1 MAWKDTLLDAKF
13 RGIVFDCQLV
23 DDDTERHAV
32 EHARPFVD
40 GAQMEDMG
48 RGARRLKLKAIFFGD
63 DYEARLQAFL
73 KALDEPGAGELVHPV
88 FGPMKGQ
95 LLTTHIHHEAD
106 HVDAAEVELAFAES
120 NLAKPLFERSLP
132 GQKAANIADMA
143 GAARTGAGGVLG
155 GAAAGS
161 KNPLALAKASLEA
174 VRQLKAQSR
183 DYITSG
189 VDAVSAPGG
198 FVRDVAGLV
207 SGIVD
212 LRGFDAASLMS
223 DYTSISKLLTSSI
236 LLPGFN
242 YSSTSGGNF
251 SVGSTSGGT
260 VAGADLATAVTP
272 SREADVVL
280 AHVELE
286 AALGKAETAQT
297 VLESEAE
304 TPTLS
309 PPEIEAVAADTRTSI
324 EGSIITYRRLYPI
337 EQSRRVTEPL
347 KDVALAVQDA
357 AKAIIE
363 ARPPLVDRQVDN
375 PACLR
380 LLAHRWYG
388 DHTRAPELLRL
399 NQPLRDPNFLTAG
412 EVLRGYAK

>member
-1 MAWKDTLLDAKF
+1 MAWKDTLLDAKY
-13 RGIVFDCQLV
+13 RGIVFDCQV
-23 DDDTERHAV
+23 WDDEAEISAV
-32 EHARPFVD
+32 EHTRPYVD

-48 RGARRLKLKAIFFGD
+48 RGARKLKVKAIFFGN
-63 DYEARLQAFL
+63 DYEARLQAFM
-73 KALDEPGAGELVHPV
+73 KALEEPGVGELVHPV
-88 FGPMKGQ
+88 FGPVKAQ
-95 LLTTHIHHEAD
+95 RLTWHIGHEAD
-106 HVDAAEVELAFAES
+106 SVDAASVELAFAES

-132 GQKAANIADMA
+132 GQKAAEILDKSE
-143 GAARTGAGGVLG
+143 AARTGAGGVLG
-155 GAAAGS
+155 DEAAKS

-174 VRQLKAQSR
+174 VRGLKMQSR

-198 FVRDVAGLV
+198 WARDVAGLV

-223 DYTSISKLLTSSI
+223 DYMSISRLLTTAI
-236 LLPGFN
+236 LLPGFDF
-242 YSSTSGGNF
+242 SSSSSSSSSGG
-251 SVGSTSGGT
+251 SSGGSSLT
-260 VAGADLATAVTP
+260 TDLTP
-272 SREADVVL
+272 GREADVVQ
-280 AHVELE
+280 AHVEME
-286 AALGKAETAQT
+286 SALGKAEAAQV
-297 VLESEAE
+297 VLAAEAE

-324 EGSIITYRRLYPI
+324 EGSITAYRQLYPI

-347 KDVALAVQDA
+347 KDVALAVQDS

-363 ARPPLVDRQVDN
+363 ARPPLVDRQVEN

-399 NQPLRDPNFLTAG
+399 NRPMRDPNFLTSG
-412 EVLRGYAK
+412 EVLRGYAN

>member
-1 MAWKDTLLDAKF
+1 MAWKDTLLDAKY
-13 RGIVFDCQLV
+13 RGIVFDCQV
-23 DDDTERHAV
+23 WDDDAEISAV
-32 EHARPFVD
+32 EHTRPFVD

-48 RGARRLKLKAIFFGD
+48 RGARKLKVKAIFFGE
-63 DYEARLQAFL
+63 DYEARLQAFVKVL
-73 KALDEPGAGELVHPV
+73 EEPGAGELVHPV
-88 FGPMKGQ
+88 FGPIKAQ
-95 LLTTHIHHEAD
+95 RVTWHIGHDAEN
-106 HVDAAEVELAFAES
+106 VDAAIVELAFSES

-132 GQKAANIADMA
+132 GQKAAGILDKS
-143 GAARTGAGGVLG
+143 GAARAGAGGVLG
-155 GAAAGS
+155 DEAAKN

-174 VRQLKAQSR
+174 VRGLKMQSR

-198 FVRDVAGLV
+198 WVRDVAGLV

-223 DYTSISKLLTSSI
+223 DYMSISKLLATAI
-236 LLPGFN
+236 LLPGFF
-242 YSSTSGGNF
+242 SSSG
-251 SVGSTSGGT
+251 SPGSSGSFG
-260 VAGADLATAVTP
+260 GGSLATDIPP
-272 SREADVVL
+272 SREADVVQ
-280 AHVELE
+280 AHVEMEL
-286 AALGKAETAQT
+286 ALGKAEAAQT
-297 VLESEAE
+297 VLASEAE

-324 EGSIITYRRLYPI
+324 EGSITTYRQLYPI

-347 KDVALAVQDA
+347 KDVALAVQDS

-363 ARPPLVDRQVDN
+363 ARPPLVDRQVEN

-399 NQPLRDPNFLTAG
+399 NRPMRDPNFLTSG

>member
-1 MAWKDTLLDAKF
+1 MAWKDTLLDAKY
-13 RGIVFDCQLV
+13 RGITFDCQV
-23 DDDTERHAV
+23 WDDDAERSAV
-32 EHARPFVD
+32 EHTRPFVD

-48 RGARRLKLKAIFFGD
+48 RGARKLKVKAIFFGN
-63 DYEARLQAFL
+63 DYEARLQAFV
-73 KALDEPGAGELVHPV
+73 KALEEPGAGELIHPV
-88 FGPMKGQ
+88 FGPVKAQ
-95 LLTTHIHHEAD
+95 LLTWHIGHEAD
-106 HVDAAEVELAFAES
+106 NVDAANVELAFAES

-132 GQKAANIADMA
+132 GQKAAGIFDKSE
-143 GAARTGAGGVLG
+143 AARTGAGGVLG
-155 GAAAGS
+155 DEAAKS

-174 VRQLKAQSR
+174 VRGLKTQSR

-198 FVRDVAGLV
+198 WVRDVAGLV

-223 DYTSISKLLTSSI
+223 DYMSISKLLTTAI
-236 LLPGFN
+236 LLPGFDF
-242 YSSTSGGNF
+242 SSSSSGSSSGGSSF
-251 SVGSTSGGT
+251 AT
-260 VAGADLATAVTP
+260 DLAP
-272 SREADVVL
+272 GREADVVQ
-280 AHVELE
+280 AHVEME
-286 AALGKAETAQT
+286 SALGKAEAAQI
-297 VLESEAE
+297 VLAAEAE

-324 EGSIITYRRLYPI
+324 ESSITTYRQLYPI

-347 KDVALAVQDA
+347 KDVALAVQDS

-363 ARPPLVDRQVDN
+363 ARPPLVDRQVEN

-399 NQPLRDPNFLTAG
+399 NRPMRDPNFLTPG
-412 EVLRGYAK
+412 EVLRGYAN

>member
-1 MAWKDTLLDAKF
+1 MAWKDTLLDAKY
-13 RGIVFDCQLV
+13 RGLVFDCQV
-23 DDDTERHAV
+23 WDDDAERSAV
-32 EHARPFVD
+32 EHVRPFVD

-48 RGARRLKLKAIFFGD
+48 RGARKMKVKAIFFGN
-63 DYEARLQAFL
+63 DYEARLQAFV
-73 KALDEPGAGELVHPV
+73 KALEEPGAGELVHPV
-88 FGPMKGQ
+88 FGPVKAQ
-95 LLTTHIHHEAD
+95 LLPWHIGHEAD
-106 HVDAAEVELAFAES
+106 NVDAATVEMTFAES

-132 GQKAANIADMA
+132 GQKAAGIADKSE
-143 GAARTGAGGVLG
+143 AARAGAGGVLG
-155 GAAAGS
+155 DEAAKS

-174 VRQLKAQSR
+174 VRGLKMQSR

-198 FVRDVAGLV
+198 WVRDVAGLV

-223 DYTSISKLLTSSI
+223 DYMSISKLLTTAI
-236 LLPGFN
+236 LLPGFGF
-242 YSSTSGGNF
+242 SSSSSGG
-251 SVGSTSGGT
+251 SGDGSFGGSSAT
-260 VAGADLATAVTP
+260 DLAP
-272 SREADVVL
+272 GREADVVQ

-286 AALGKAETAQT
+286 AALGKAEAAQT
-297 VLESEAE
+297 VLAAEAE

-309 PPEIEAVAADTRTSI
+309 PPEIEAVAADTRTGIESSI
-324 EGSIITYRRLYPI
+324 TTYRRLYPI

-357 AKAIIE
+357 ASAIIE
-363 ARPPLVDRQVDN
+363 ARPPLVDRQVEN

-399 NQPLRDPNFLTAG
+399 NRPMRDPNFLTPG
-412 EVLRGYAK
+412 EVLRGYAN